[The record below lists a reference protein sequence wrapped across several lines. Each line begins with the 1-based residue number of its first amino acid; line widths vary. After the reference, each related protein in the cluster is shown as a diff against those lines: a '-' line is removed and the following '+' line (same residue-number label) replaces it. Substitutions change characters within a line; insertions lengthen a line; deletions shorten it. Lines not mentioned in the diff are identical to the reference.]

1 MPRCHQLARIDRA
14 FDTFVVRQ
22 GPSMA
27 EQIGS
32 FEAASYLAEIE
43 ALLDPAKLP
52 KRVNLGTAV
61 MPTRTSVAG
70 GRAEVDMRV
79 FET

>member
-1 MPRCHQLARIDRA
+1 MPRCHQPARIDRA

-32 FEAASYLAEIE
+32 FEAASYRAEIE

-52 KRVNLGTAV
+52 KRVNLGLLQ
-61 MPTRTSVAG
+61 
-70 GRAEVDMRV
+70 RAAEWSAPQGKADAIR
-79 FET
+79 